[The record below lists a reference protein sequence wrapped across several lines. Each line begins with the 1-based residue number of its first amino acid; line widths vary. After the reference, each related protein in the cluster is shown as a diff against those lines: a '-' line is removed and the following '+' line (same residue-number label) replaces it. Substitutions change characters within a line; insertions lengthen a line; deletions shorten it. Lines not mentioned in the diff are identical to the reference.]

1 MELHSVQRKL
11 TALFSADVQG
21 YSRLMGDD
29 EIATIRTLTEYREV
43 MAVFIEAFRGVIVD
57 SPGDN
62 LLAEFAS
69 AIDAVQCAVDIQRE
83 LKSRNATLPPH
94 RKMEFRIGI
103 NVGDV
108 VVEGQRLYGDGVNI
122 AARLEGLADGGG
134 VCISGT
140 VYDQIEN
147 KLPLVYEYLGEQA
160 VKNIAKP
167 VRAYRVQLEAP
178 ALAPAK
184 TGENAVEPNYRWKI
198 TLAVAML
205 LLVGGGTVAVKSLSS
220 RSTLLSTSVPAETAS
235 TLESL
240 DHPSIVVLPFTNMSG
255 DQAQDYFSDGI
266 SEDLI
271 TDLSKLSGL
280 FVISRHTAFT
290 YKWKTVKVEDISREL
305 GVRYVVEGSVRKADD
320 TVRITAQLVDAAT
333 GGHLWAE
340 RYDRDLTDVFTLQ
353 DEITQH
359 IVLALKVKL
368 TQEEQTRFRRAP
380 TENLQAY
387 DFVLRGWDAFFRH
400 TKETNLQARQ
410 MFEKAIA
417 LDPEYAGAYAF
428 LSLTYFQEWDSQWSR
443 TPQTLEQ
450 AFTLAQRAVAL
461 DNTLSTAHTVLSFVH
476 LWNRQHEQAIAEAER
491 AIALDPN
498 NADGYIGLGFILN
511 LEGKPDAAIVLVK
524 KAMRLNPRYSSWYA
538 FNLGLAYRLTGLH
551 EEAIAVHKQA
561 LLRDPNL
568 LIAHQELALNYSA
581 LGRKEEARAEIGEVL
596 RINPHFSL
604 EGMRQTWPYKNQ
616 ARFARE
622 LVALRDAGLT

>member
-1 MELHSVQRKL
+1 MEPHSVQRKL

-21 YSRLMGDD
+21 YGRLMGDD
-29 EIATIRTLTEYREV
+29 EIATIHTLTEYREV
-43 MAVFIEAFRGVIVD
+43 MTAFIQVFRGVIVD

-69 AIDAVQCAVDIQRE
+69 AIDAVQCAVEIQRE

-147 KLPLVYEYLGEQA
+147 KLPLVYEYLGEQV
-160 VKNIAKP
+160 VKNITKP

-178 ALAPAK
+178 APAPTR
-184 TGENAVEPNYRWKI
+184 TGENPVEPNYRWKI

-205 LLVGGGTVAVKSLSS
+205 LLVGVVTVAVKSLSS
-220 RSTLLSTSVPAETAS
+220 RSTLLSTSAPAEMAS
-235 TLESL
+235 ALESP
-240 DHPSIVVLPFTNMSG
+240 DKPAIVVLPFTNMSG

-280 FVISRHTAFT
+280 LVISRHTAFT
-290 YKWKTVKVEDISREL
+290 YKGKTVKVEDISREL

-368 TQEEQTRFRRAP
+368 TQEEQARFRRAP

-410 MFEKAIA
+410 MFENAIA
-417 LDPEYAGAYAF
+417 LDPEYAGASAF
-428 LSLTYFQEWDSQWSR
+428 LSLTYFQEWDSQWNR

-450 AFTLAQRAVAL
+450 AFTMAQRAVAL
-461 DNTLSTAHTVLSFVH
+461 DNTLSTAHTVLGFVY

-498 NADGYIGLGFILN
+498 NADGYIGLGFISN
-511 LEGKPDAAIVLVK
+511 LAGKPDAAIASVK

-551 EEAIAVHKQA
+551 EEAITVHKQA

-604 EGMRQTWPYKNQ
+604 EGMRQTWPYKDQ